1 MKIVVMSDSHS
12 YDDRVR
18 EIISSNPDAEAFL
31 HCGDLE
37 SDPRY
42 FPEVFFVKGNND
54 WGADFPKEA
63 VLQYN
68 GVGIY
73 MNHSDRL
80 YPDRVSMLVKKARQN
95 NCRIAIYG
103 HTHRLDDR
111 IVDGIRVMNPGSL
124 FYNRAHSE
132 LGYFVI
138 DIEQDGS
145 YTVTRKKVMD
155 K

>member
-18 EIISSNPDAEAFL
+18 DVISANRNADAFL

-42 FPEVFFVKGNND
+42 FPEVNFVTVNND
-54 WGADFPKEA
+54 WGAEFPKEA
-63 VLQYN
+63 VFNFN

-80 YPDRVSMLVKKARQN
+80 YPDRVKVLVQKAKQN
-95 NCRIAIYG
+95 NCQIAIYG
-103 HTHRLDDR
+103 HTHRIDDR
-111 IVDGIRVMNPGSL
+111 IVDGIRVLNPGSL
-124 FYNRAHSE
+124 FYNRDMSE

-138 DIEQDGS
+138 DIDPDGN
-145 YTVTRKKVMD
+145 YTVSRKKVSR
-155 K
+155 